1 MFSKGNNGRN
11 RDRQPAPEIE
21 MVAAVQPKQQR
32 SARSAPSILSAD
44 VVVVGNLTSGGDI
57 QIDGTI
63 EGDVRSVSLT
73 IGDKATINGE
83 IVADDVVVR
92 GRVIG
97 SIHARRVQL
106 CSNCHVEGNILHEAL
121 AVETGAYFEGNCRH
135 SADPLGEERGNSG
148 GILGNDKKPGTGRST
163 GGILGNLGNNRSSL
177 ADAAGKEPAEDDGHS
192 S

>member
-1 MFSKGNNGRN
+1 MFSKAKGG
-11 RDRQPAPEIE
+11 RDRQQAPEIE
-21 MVAAVQPKQQR
+21 MIAAAQPKQQPR

-73 IGDKATINGE
+73 VGDKATINGE
-83 IVADDVVVR
+83 IIADDVVVR

-135 SADPLGEERGNSG
+135 SADPLGDERGQGG
-148 GILGNDKKPGTGRST
+148 GILGDGKKNGGRS
-163 GGILGNLGNNRSSL
+163 GGILGNLGANRSSL
-177 ADAAGKEPAEDDGHS
+177 ADAAGKEPAEDDGQNP
-192 S
+192 

>member
-1 MFSKGNNGRN
+1 MFTKGSRG
-11 RDRQPAPEIE
+11 RDRQPAQDAIE
-21 MVAAVQPKQQR
+21 TVAAQPKQMR
-32 SARSAPSILSAD
+32 NPVRSAPSILSAD

-83 IVADDVVVR
+83 IVADEVIVR

-106 CSNCHVEGNILHEAL
+106 CQNCHVEGNILHEAL

-135 SADPLGEERGNSG
+135 SADPLGDERNAV
-148 GILGNDKKPGTGRST
+148 DPKKVSAPGRS
-163 GGILGNLGNNRSSL
+163 GGILGNLGANRSSL
-177 ADAAGKEPAEDDGHS
+177 ADAAGKETGEDDGHNS
-192 S
+192 

>member
-1 MFSKGNNGRN
+1 MFSKANGRGK
-11 RDRQPAPEIE
+11 DRPTAPEIE
-21 MVAAVQPKQQR
+21 MVATQPKPQR
-32 SARSAPSILSAD
+32 SGRAAPSILSAD
-44 VVVVGNLTSGGDI
+44 VVVVGNVTSGGDI

-63 EGDVRSVSLT
+63 EGDIRSVSLT

-135 SADPLGEERGNSG
+135 SADPLAEERANGG
-148 GILGNDKKPGTGRST
+148 GILNGDKKAGRA
-163 GGILGNLGNNRSSL
+163 GGILGNLGSGRSSL
-177 ADAAGKEPAEDDGHS
+177 ADAAGKEPAESDSDNS
-192 S
+192 

>member
-1 MFSKGNNGRN
+1 MFSKAKNG
-11 RDRQPAPEIE
+11 RDRQPVQEIE
-21 MVAAVQPKQQR
+21 TIAAQPKQQR
-32 SARSAPSILSAD
+32 SGRAAPSILSAD
-44 VVVVGNLTSGGDI
+44 VVVVGNVTSGGDI

-63 EGDVRSVSLT
+63 EGDIRSISLT
-73 IGDKATINGE
+73 VGDKATINGE

-135 SADPLGEERGNSG
+135 SADPLGDDRSG
-148 GILGNDKKPGTGRST
+148 GILGGDAKKAGGRS
-163 GGILGNLGNNRSSL
+163 GGILGNLGSGRSSL
-177 ADAAGKEPAEDDGHS
+177 ADAAGKDAADAEGDGQNP
-192 S
+192 

>member
-1 MFSKGNNGRN
+1 
-11 RDRQPAPEIE
+11 
-21 MVAAVQPKQQR
+21 
-32 SARSAPSILSAD
+32 

-57 QIDGTI
+57 QIDGTV

-73 IGDKATINGE
+73 VGDKATINGE

-135 SADPLGEERGNSG
+135 SADPLSEERGAG
-148 GILGNDKKPGTGRST
+148 GILGSDAKKAGRA

-177 ADAAGKEPAEDDGHS
+177 ADAAGKEPAEDDGHGA
-192 S
+192 

>member
-1 MFSKGNNGRN
+1 
-11 RDRQPAPEIE
+11 
-21 MVAAVQPKQQR
+21 MVAAAQPKQQR
-32 SARSAPSILSAD
+32 SGRAAPSILSAD

-63 EGDVRSVSLT
+63 EGDVRSISLT

-135 SADPLGEERGNSG
+135 SADPLGEDRGNSG
-148 GILGNDKKPGTGRST
+148 GILGQDKKPAAGRPG
-163 GGILGNLGNNRSSL
+163 GGILGSLGSNRSSL
-177 ADAAGKEPAEDDGHS
+177 ADAAGKEPAEEDGHS

>member
-1 MFSKGNNGRN
+1 MFSKGNRG

-21 MVAAVQPKQQR
+21 NIAAPQPKQTR
-32 SARSAPSILSAD
+32 SGRAAPSILSAD

-73 IGDKATINGE
+73 VGDKATINGE
-83 IVADDVVVR
+83 VIADDVVVR

-135 SADPLGEERGNSG
+135 SADPLGDDHG
-148 GILGNDKKPGTGRST
+148 GIMGGEPKKTGSSGRS
-163 GGILGNLGNNRSSL
+163 GGILGNLGANRSSL
-177 ADAAGKEPAEDDGHS
+177 ADAAGKEPVGADEDDQTP
-192 S
+192 

>member
-1 MFSKGNNGRN
+1 MFSKGNRG
-11 RDRQPAPEIE
+11 RDRLPAPEIE
-21 MVAAVQPKQQR
+21 TIASAQPKQQR
-32 SARSAPSILSAD
+32 SGRAAPSILSAD

-73 IGDKATINGE
+73 VGDKATINGE
-83 IVADDVVVR
+83 IIADDVVVR

-135 SADPLGEERGNSG
+135 SADPLGEERGG
-148 GILGNDKKPGTGRST
+148 GILSGDSKKIGTPSRS
-163 GGILGNLGNNRSSL
+163 GGILGNLGSNRSSL
-177 ADAAGKEPAEDDGHS
+177 ADAAGKEPAEDDGQNS
-192 S
+192 